1 MNVIGMNGKKLND
14 RRVSM
19 FCAGAIFLFIA
30 LPILIF
36 TTGEEV
42 DKNRRNKK

>member
-1 MNVIGMNGKKLND
+1 
-14 RRVSM
+14 M

-42 DKNRRNKK
+42 DKKRRK

>member
-1 MNVIGMNGKKLND
+1 MEKILND
-14 RRVSM
+14 GRSSM

-42 DKNRRNKK
+42 DKKRRK